1 MRLIIAD
8 TLNQTPTGQQR
19 VELADRKPSAI
30 PIPRAVFGVR
40 LRPVCCAFCRRL
52 GLLNEQTNYIP
63 YTFGVRKVSRR
74 RPFRQ
79 TSTVLPSWAMTPIG
93 STKLNPSAETTRTM
107 ITASAKARF

>member
-19 VELADRKPSAI
+19 VELADRKPSAL
-30 PIPRAVFGVR
+30 PIPRAVFGSSAQGR
-40 LRPVCCAFCRRL
+40 YAALCHRL
-52 GLLNEQTNYIP
+52 GLLNEQTDYIP

-79 TSTVLPSWAMTPIG
+79 TRTVLPSWAMTPIG
-93 STKLNPSAETTRTM
+93 STKLNPSAEMTRTM